1 MGLCEPYDYADLSLR
16 VARHLVK
23 QFGQGRGKDINAP
36 IHEAETVQ
44 HAVDYVLTHIKVDL
58 ACRTVRDLHEAL
70 TGEKKPKA
78 SRPLNFQR
86 PGVRSCG
93 RPGVGPA
100 RAFSPLLDPRSAQIP
115 NCAQPAGFSKFWME
129 SRPCRIP
136 TPFWRR
142 MSFCERLPLRP
153 SLRRI
158 TANKPDQGV

>member
-1 MGLCEPYDYADLSLR
+1 MRTCR

-115 NCAQPAGFSKFWME
+115 NCA
-129 SRPCRIP
+129 
-136 TPFWRR
+136 
-142 MSFCERLPLRP
+142 P
-153 SLRRI
+153 SLRVFPNFGWSHGHVEFRRLSGG
-158 TANKPDQGV
+158 A

>member
-78 SRPLNFQR
+78 SRPLTSNALASA
-86 PGVRSCG
+86 PAGVR
-93 RPGVGPA
+93 VWA
-100 RAFSPLLDPRSAQIP
+100 PRVR
-115 NCAQPAGFSKFWME
+115 F
-129 SRPCRIP
+129 R
-136 TPFWRR
+136 PFWIRDPPKSR
-142 MSFCERLPLRP
+142 IAP
-153 SLRRI
+153 SLRVFPNFGWSHGHVEFRRLSGG
-158 TANKPDQGV
+158 A